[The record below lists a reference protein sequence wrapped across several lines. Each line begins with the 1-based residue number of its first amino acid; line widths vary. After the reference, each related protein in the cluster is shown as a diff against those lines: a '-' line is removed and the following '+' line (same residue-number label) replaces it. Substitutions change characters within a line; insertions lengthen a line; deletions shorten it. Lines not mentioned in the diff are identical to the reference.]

1 MGAGKLPSWSLRRA
15 MLRLSLVFLL
25 FGLAACS
32 SFRLPSIP
40 TGTETGEKATFSQVG
55 IASWYGKAHHGRK
68 TASGERFNMRE
79 MTAAHRTLPFD
90 TVVRVTNLETGKVI
104 KVRINDRGP
113 YVSGR
118 IIDLSAKAAAAL
130 EIAEDGT
137 ARVRIEEF
145 ASDQP

>member
-1 MGAGKLPSWSLRRA
+1 
-15 MLRLSLVFLL
+15 MLRLGLVFLL

-32 SFRLPSIP
+32 SFPLPSIP
-40 TGTETGEKATFSQVG
+40 SATETGEKATFSQVG
-55 IASWYGKAHHGRK
+55 LASWYGKAHHGRK

-79 MTAAHRTLPFD
+79 MTAAHRSLPFD